1 MSNEIAFG
9 EVQFKPEPQP
19 PTVEQSTPAVE
30 EDEVTSLNQ
39 LLEKN
44 GGPTEAEVEELKAKY
59 KEVFISAFSETELYV
74 WRPLM
79 RDEFRQLQL
88 LLNNPESPM
97 DQLQYEELICESCV
111 IWPKKTAN
119 DFAEAKGGTATSLAE
134 QIMQNSNFF
143 NPQQVSMLVQ
153 KL

>member
-1 MSNEIAFG
+1 MSDEQLAQAP
-9 EVQFKPEPQP
+9 VPEQPVEAPQ
-19 PTVEQSTPAVE
+19 QPAE
-30 EDEVTSLNQ
+30 EEEVTSLSQ

-44 GGPTEAEVEELKAKY
+44 DGPTEAQVEELKQKFG
-59 KEVFISAFSETELYV
+59 EVFISAFSETELYV

-79 RDEFRQLQL
+79 RDEFRTLQL
-88 LLNNPESPM
+88 MLNNPDAPM
-97 DQLQYEELICESCV
+97 DQLQYEEKICETCV
-111 IWPKKTAN
+111 LWPSKTAAE
-119 DFAEAKGGTATSLAE
+119 FASAKGGTATSLAE